1 MKFALQR
8 KTDLAIRTLNV
19 LAESGT
25 RWRASE
31 LAEAIDSTPEFI
43 PQVLAPLVR
52 AGWVESRRGP
62 TGGYRLQMESTAI
75 SVRDVIEVVEGP
87 IDTAGCVLRNV
98 PCGTE
103 GNCALHDVWSRALDA
118 LLRELG
124 HTPATSNSKEN
135 GR

>member
-1 MKFALQR
+1 MKFTLQR

-52 AGWVESRRGP
+52 AGWVDSRRGP
-62 TGGYRLQMESTAI
+62 TGGYRLQMESTTI
-75 SVRDVIEVVEGP
+75 SVRDVIEAVEGP
-87 IDTAGCVLRNV
+87 IDTAWCVLRGV
-98 PCGTE
+98 PCGTD
-103 GNCALHDVWSRALDA
+103 GNCALHDAWSKALDA

>member
-1 MKFALQR
+1 VKFTLQR

-62 TGGYRLQMESTAI
+62 NGGYRLQSEPTAI
-75 SVRDVIEVVEGP
+75 SVRDVIEAVEGP
-87 IDTAGCVLRNV
+87 IDTAGCVLRGV

-103 GNCALHDVWSRALDA
+103 GNCALHDAWSRAMDA
-118 LLRELG
+118 LLTELG
-124 HTPATSNSKEN
+124 HTPATSN
-135 GR
+135 

>member
-1 MKFALQR
+1 MKFTLQR

-62 TGGYRLQMESTAI
+62 NGGYRLQSEPTAI
-75 SVRDVIEVVEGP
+75 SVRDVIEAVEGP
-87 IDTAGCVLRNV
+87 IDTAGCVLRGV

-103 GNCALHDVWSRALDA
+103 GNCALHDAWSRAMDA
-118 LLRELG
+118 LLTELG
-124 HTPATSNSKEN
+124 HTPATSN
-135 GR
+135 

>member
-1 MKFALQR
+1 VKFTLQG

-19 LAESGT
+19 LAESGI

-31 LAEAIDSTPEFI
+31 LAGAIDSTPEFI

-62 TGGYRLQMESTAI
+62 TGGYRLQSTAI
-75 SVRDVIEVVEGP
+75 SVRDVIEAVEGP
-87 IDTAGCVLRNV
+87 IDTAGCVLRGV
-98 PCGTE
+98 PCGTD
-103 GNCALHDVWSRALDA
+103 GNCALHGAWSKALDA

-124 HTPATSNSKEN
+124 HTPARSNSKEN